1 MYAVGHGGRMIATS
15 LKTGERLWSISVAS
29 IEQPWVAGDTLF
41 VVDTGGQLAAVT
53 RDDGR
58 IRWATKLGPGTWA
71 GPVLAGNR
79 LWLTSSKGQ
88 LVGVDP
94 GTGRVAS
101 TDDIGSPVYI
111 APVVA
116 GGRLYV
122 LGDNARL
129 YAFQ

>member
-1 MYAVGHGGRMIATS
+1 
-15 LKTGERLWSISVAS
+15 
-29 IEQPWVAGDTLF
+29 
-41 VVDTGGQLAAVT
+41 
-53 RDDGR
+53 
-58 IRWATKLGPGTWA
+58 
-71 GPVLAGNR
+71 VLAGNR

>member
-1 MYAVGHGGRMIATS
+1 
-15 LKTGERLWSISVAS
+15 
-29 IEQPWVAGDTLF
+29 
-41 VVDTGGQLAAVT
+41 
-53 RDDGR
+53 
-58 IRWATKLGPGTWA
+58 
-71 GPVLAGNR
+71 VLAGGR
-79 LWLTSSKGQ
+79 LWLASSKGQ

-94 GTGRVAS
+94 ASGRVAS
-101 TDDIGSPVYI
+101 TEEIGNPVLI